1 MALILV
7 ALALIYVIF
16 AMVLTK
22 YAIHQSQE
30 PPQIKVVNRSR
41 TDLQDVMLEGSGF
54 SEPLGLIT
62 AGESRWV
69 TVHPPGESGVYIS
82 FVADGER
89 YRSDY
94 ESYFEGS
101 GGYKVIV
108 IINQDLSVNTRYGSF
123 LLP

>member
-1 MALILV
+1 
-7 ALALIYVIF
+7 
-16 AMVLTK
+16 
-22 YAIHQSQE
+22 
-30 PPQIKVVNRSR
+30 
-41 TDLQDVMLEGSGF
+41 
-54 SEPLGLIT
+54 
-62 AGESRWV
+62 V